1 MSQTNFDM
9 VIFGATGD
17 LSMRK
22 LLPSLY
28 QAHAAGLLHP
38 DYQRRGMAAAL
49 LNHYIATMRERGKR
63 GVVLTCKAHLLD
75 YYRGF
80 GFVHGGV
87 ADSEHGGAE
96 WHEMTLLF

>member
-1 MSQTNFDM
+1 
-9 VIFGATGD
+9 
-17 LSMRK
+17 
-22 LLPSLY
+22 
-28 QAHAAGLLHP
+28 
-38 DYQRRGMAAAL
+38 MAAAL

-87 ADSEHGGAE
+87 TDSEHGGAE